1 MLASESATVTYSAF
15 MYTISRA
22 REGERCSIYFDL
34 RHLTPHGARTAG
46 SAICAVVGLTAA
58 IRIPR
63 LFVEVLLRNNST
75 SAVFLFGLVCNCGRC
90 KTEALIAGERRQP
103 VWESNFVAAIATL
116 GEMRRTEAIASC
128 LRVGRVLHSPYL
140 PSWAFFLSSMKFR
153 RHVLAALF

>member
-1 MLASESATVTYSAF
+1 
-15 MYTISRA
+15 MYTIKRA
-22 REGERCSIYFDL
+22 REGERSLFFFDL
-34 RHLTPHGARTAG
+34 QHLTPPGARTAG
-46 SAICAVVGLTAA
+46 PALCAVVGLTAP

-63 LFVEVLLRNNST
+63 LFVEVIFRKNST
-75 SAVFLFGLVCNCGRC
+75 SAISLFGLDCNRGRC
-90 KTEALIAGERRQP
+90 KTEALIDGERRQP
-103 VWESNFVAAIATL
+103 VWDSKFVAAIATW